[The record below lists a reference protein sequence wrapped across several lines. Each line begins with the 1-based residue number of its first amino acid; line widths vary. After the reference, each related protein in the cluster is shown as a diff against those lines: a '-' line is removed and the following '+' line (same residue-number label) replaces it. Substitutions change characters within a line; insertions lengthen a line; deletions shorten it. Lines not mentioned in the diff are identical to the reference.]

1 MNKERENII
10 NFALSLEGAM
20 ADKPF
25 PEDFDTTVLRHAGT
39 GKWFGIIMHISGN
52 KVGLSPDIKVDV
64 MNVKC
69 KPEDTFTAREISS
82 GILPAYHMNKKHW
95 NQINLFGVLPDGLVQ
110 HLIRHSYSEVVKKLP
125 RKLRE
130 GLELT

>member
-1 MNKERENII
+1 MNKERENTI

-25 PEDFDTTVLRHAGT
+25 PEDFDTTVLRHADT

-95 NQINLFGVLPDGLVQ
+95 ISILLNGTVEPQLTEALLEN
-110 HLIRHSYSEVVKKLP
+110 SY
-125 RKLRE
+125 
-130 GLELT
+130 ELTKKKRR

>member
-25 PEDFDTTVLRHAGT
+25 PEDFDTTVLRHADT

-64 MNVKC
+64 MNIKC

-95 NQINLFGVLPDGLVQ
+95 ISILLNGTV
-110 HLIRHSYSEVVKKLP
+110 EK
-125 RKLRE
+125 
-130 GLELT
+130 ELTEALLENSYELTKKKRR

>member
-25 PEDFDTTVLRHAGT
+25 PEDFDTTVLRHADT

-95 NQINLFGVLPDGLVQ
+95 ISICLDETVSFDEICNRMDN
-110 HLIRHSYSEVVKKLP
+110 SYALAMQ
-125 RKLRE
+125 
-130 GLELT
+130 

>member
-25 PEDFDTTVLRHAGT
+25 PEDFDTTVLRHADT

-95 NQINLFGVLPDGLVQ
+95 ISILLNGTVEPQLTEALLEN
-110 HLIRHSYSEVVKKLP
+110 SY
-125 RKLRE
+125 
-130 GLELT
+130 ELTKKKRR

>member
-25 PEDFDTTVLRHAGT
+25 PEDFDTTVLRHTDT

-52 KVGLSPDIKVDV
+52 KVGLSPNIKVDV

-95 NQINLFGVLPDGLVQ
+95 ISILLNGTV
-110 HLIRHSYSEVVKKLP
+110 EK
-125 RKLRE
+125 
-130 GLELT
+130 ELTEALLENSYELTKKKRR

>member
-10 NFALSLEGAM
+10 NFALSLEGAA

-25 PEDFDTTVLRHAGT
+25 PEDFDTTVLRHADT
-39 GKWFGIIMHISGN
+39 GKWFGIIMHITGS

-95 NQINLFGVLPDGLVQ
+95 NQLDIEHLSDVLFYELVD
-110 HLIRHSYSEVVKKLP
+110 HSYCEVLKKLP
-125 RKLRE
+125 KKIRVKY
-130 GLELT
+130 GM

>member
-10 NFALSLEGAM
+10 NYALTLKGAK

-25 PEDFDTTVLRHAGT
+25 TDDFDTTVLRHADT
-39 GKWFGIIMHISGN
+39 GKWFGLIMNVSGN

-69 KPEDTFTAREISS
+69 KPEDTFTARELSS
-82 GILPAYHMNKKHW
+82 SIIPAYHMNKKHW
-95 NQINLFGVLPDGLVQ
+95 ISIILNGTV
-110 HLIRHSYSEVVKKLP
+110 E
-125 RKLRE
+125 
-130 GLELT
+130 LELSEALLENSYELTKRRVKEK

>member
-25 PEDFDTTVLRHAGT
+25 PEDFDTTVLRHEDT
-39 GKWFGIIMHISGN
+39 GKWFGIIMNISGN
-52 KVGLSPDIKVDV
+52 KVGLSPEIKVDV

-95 NQINLFGVLPDGLVQ
+95 ISILLNGTV
-110 HLIRHSYSEVVKKLP
+110 EK
-125 RKLRE
+125 
-130 GLELT
+130 ELTEALLENSYELTKKKRR

>member
-25 PEDFDTTVLRHAGT
+25 PEDFDTTVLRHADT

-69 KPEDTFTAREISS
+69 KPEDTFTAREISN

-95 NQINLFGVLPDGLVQ
+95 ISILLNGTV
-110 HLIRHSYSEVVKKLP
+110 EK
-125 RKLRE
+125 
-130 GLELT
+130 ELTEALLENSYDLTKRRKR

>member
-10 NFALSLEGAM
+10 NFALSLEGAA

-25 PEDFDTTVLRHAGT
+25 PEDFDTTVLRHTDT

-95 NQINLFGVLPDGLVQ
+95 ISILLNGTV
-110 HLIRHSYSEVVKKLP
+110 EM
-125 RKLRE
+125 
-130 GLELT
+130 ELTEALLENSYELTKKKRR

>member
-10 NFALSLEGAM
+10 DYALTLKGAK

-25 PEDFDTTVLRHAGT
+25 TDDFDTTVLRHADT
-39 GKWFGIIMHISGN
+39 GKWFGLIMNVSGN

-69 KPEDTFTAREISS
+69 KPEDTFTARELSS
-82 GILPAYHMNKKHW
+82 SIIPAYHMNKKHW
-95 NQINLFGVLPDGLVQ
+95 ISIILNGTV
-110 HLIRHSYSEVVKKLP
+110 E
-125 RKLRE
+125 
-130 GLELT
+130 LELSEALLENSYELTKRRVKEK

>member
-25 PEDFDTTVLRHAGT
+25 PDDFDTTVLRHADT
-39 GKWFGIIMHISGN
+39 GKWFGIIMNISGN

-95 NQINLFGVLPDGLVQ
+95 ISILLNGTV
-110 HLIRHSYSEVVKKLP
+110 EK
-125 RKLRE
+125 
-130 GLELT
+130 ELTEALLENSYELTKKKRR

>member
-25 PEDFDTTVLRHAGT
+25 PEDFDTTVLRHADT

-95 NQINLFGVLPDGLVQ
+95 ISILLNGTVE
-110 HLIRHSYSEVVKKLP
+110 R
-125 RKLRE
+125 
-130 GLELT
+130 ELTEALLENSYELTKKKRR

>member
-1 MNKERENII
+1 
-10 NFALSLEGAM
+10 M

-25 PEDFDTTVLRHAGT
+25 PEDFDTTVLRHTDT

-69 KPEDTFTAREISS
+69 KPEDTFTAREISC

-95 NQINLFGVLPDGLVQ
+95 I
-110 HLIRHSYSEVVKKLP
+110 S
-125 RKLRE
+125 
-130 GLELT
+130 

>member
-10 NFALSLEGAM
+10 DYALTLKGAK

-25 PEDFDTTVLRHAGT
+25 TDDFDTTVLRHADT
-39 GKWFGIIMHISGN
+39 GKWFGLIMNVSGN

-69 KPEDTFTAREISS
+69 KPKDTFTARELSS
-82 GILPAYHMNKKHW
+82 SIIPAYHMNKKHW
-95 NQINLFGVLPDGLVQ
+95 ISIILNGTV
-110 HLIRHSYSEVVKKLP
+110 E
-125 RKLRE
+125 
-130 GLELT
+130 LELSEALLENSYELTKRRVKEK

>member
-1 MNKERENII
+1 MNKKRENII

-25 PEDFDTTVLRHAGT
+25 PEDFDTTVLRHADT

-95 NQINLFGVLPDGLVQ
+95 ISILLNGMVE
-110 HLIRHSYSEVVKKLP
+110 R
-125 RKLRE
+125 
-130 GLELT
+130 ELTEALLENSYDLTKRRKR

>member
-10 NFALSLEGAM
+10 DYALTLKGAK

-25 PEDFDTTVLRHAGT
+25 TDDFDTTVLRHADT
-39 GKWFGIIMHISGN
+39 GKWFGLIMNISGN

-69 KPEDTFTAREISS
+69 KPEDTFTARELSS
-82 GILPAYHMNKKHW
+82 SIIPAYHMNKEKW
-95 NQINLFGVLPDGLVQ
+95 I
-110 HLIRHSYSEVVKKLP
+110 S
-125 RKLRE
+125 
-130 GLELT
+130 

>member
-25 PEDFDTTVLRHAGT
+25 PEDFDTTVLRHADT

-95 NQINLFGVLPDGLVQ
+95 ISILLDGTVE
-110 HLIRHSYSEVVKKLP
+110 R
-125 RKLRE
+125 
-130 GLELT
+130 ELTEALLENSYELTKKKRR

>member
-25 PEDFDTTVLRHAGT
+25 PEDFDTTVLRHADT

-95 NQINLFGVLPDGLVQ
+95 ISILLNGTV
-110 HLIRHSYSEVVKKLP
+110 EV
-125 RKLRE
+125 
-130 GLELT
+130 ELTEALLENSYELTKKKRR

>member
-25 PEDFDTTVLRHAGT
+25 PEDFDTTVLRHADT

-95 NQINLFGVLPDGLVQ
+95 ISILLNGTVEPQLTEVLLEN
-110 HLIRHSYSEVVKKLP
+110 SY
-125 RKLRE
+125 
-130 GLELT
+130 ELTKKKRR

>member
-25 PEDFDTTVLRHAGT
+25 PEDFDTTVLRHADT

-52 KVGLSPDIKVDV
+52 KVGLSPDIKVDI

-95 NQINLFGVLPDGLVQ
+95 ISILLNGTV
-110 HLIRHSYSEVVKKLP
+110 EK
-125 RKLRE
+125 
-130 GLELT
+130 ELTEALLENSYELTKKKRR

>member
-20 ADKPF
+20 ADNPF
-25 PEDFDTTVLRHAGT
+25 PEDFDTTVLRHADT
-39 GKWFGIIMHISGN
+39 GKWFGIIMNISGN

-95 NQINLFGVLPDGLVQ
+95 ISILLNGTV
-110 HLIRHSYSEVVKKLP
+110 EK
-125 RKLRE
+125 
-130 GLELT
+130 ELTEALLENSYELTKKKRR

>member
-25 PEDFDTTVLRHAGT
+25 PEDFDTTVLRHKDT
-39 GKWFGIIMHISGN
+39 GKWFGIIMNISGN
-52 KVGLSPDIKVDV
+52 KVGLSPEIKVDV

-95 NQINLFGVLPDGLVQ
+95 ISILLNGTV
-110 HLIRHSYSEVVKKLP
+110 EV
-125 RKLRE
+125 
-130 GLELT
+130 ELTEALLENSYELTKKKRR

>member
-25 PEDFDTTVLRHAGT
+25 PEDFDTTVLRHADT
-39 GKWFGIIMHISGN
+39 GKWFGIIMHITGS

-95 NQINLFGVLPDGLVQ
+95 ISILLNGTV
-110 HLIRHSYSEVVKKLP
+110 EK
-125 RKLRE
+125 
-130 GLELT
+130 ELTEALLENSYELTKKKRR

>member
-25 PEDFDTTVLRHAGT
+25 PEDFDTTVLRHEDT
-39 GKWFGIIMHISGN
+39 GKWFGIIMNISGN

-95 NQINLFGVLPDGLVQ
+95 ISILLNGTV
-110 HLIRHSYSEVVKKLP
+110 EK
-125 RKLRE
+125 
-130 GLELT
+130 ELTEALLENSYELTKKKRR

>member
-25 PEDFDTTVLRHAGT
+25 PEDFDTTVLRHKDT

-95 NQINLFGVLPDGLVQ
+95 ISILLNGTVERELSEALLEN
-110 HLIRHSYSEVVKKLP
+110 SY
-125 RKLRE
+125 
-130 GLELT
+130 ELTKKKRR

>member
-10 NFALSLEGAM
+10 DYALTLKGAK

-25 PEDFDTTVLRHAGT
+25 TDDFDTTVLRHADT
-39 GKWFGIIMHISGN
+39 GKWFGLIMNVSGS

-69 KPEDTFTAREISS
+69 KPEDTFTARELSS
-82 GILPAYHMNKKHW
+82 SIIPAYHMNKKHW
-95 NQINLFGVLPDGLVQ
+95 ISIILNGTV
-110 HLIRHSYSEVVKKLP
+110 E
-125 RKLRE
+125 
-130 GLELT
+130 LELSEALLENSYELTKRRVKEK

>member
-25 PEDFDTTVLRHAGT
+25 PEDFDTTVLRHADT
-39 GKWFGIIMHISGN
+39 GKWFGIIMHITGS

-95 NQINLFGVLPDGLVQ
+95 ISILLNGTVE
-110 HLIRHSYSEVVKKLP
+110 R
-125 RKLRE
+125 
-130 GLELT
+130 ELTEALLENSYELTKKKRR

>member
-25 PEDFDTTVLRHAGT
+25 PDDFDTTVLRHTDT
-39 GKWFGIIMHISGN
+39 GKWFGIIMHITGS

-95 NQINLFGVLPDGLVQ
+95 ISILLNGTV
-110 HLIRHSYSEVVKKLP
+110 EK
-125 RKLRE
+125 
-130 GLELT
+130 ELTEALLENSYELTKKKRR

>member
-25 PEDFDTTVLRHAGT
+25 PEDFDTTVLRHADT

-95 NQINLFGVLPDGLVQ
+95 ISILLNGTV
-110 HLIRHSYSEVVKKLP
+110 EK
-125 RKLRE
+125 
-130 GLELT
+130 ELTEALLENSYELTKKKRR

>member
-25 PEDFDTTVLRHAGT
+25 PEDFDTTVLRHADT
-39 GKWFGIIMHISGN
+39 GKWFGIIMHITGN

-95 NQINLFGVLPDGLVQ
+95 ISILLNGTV
-110 HLIRHSYSEVVKKLP
+110 EK
-125 RKLRE
+125 
-130 GLELT
+130 ELTEALLENSYELTKKKRR